1 MANDFD
7 RKARE
12 VDPGYDPRHPSAG
25 GTGVAIAGIAG
36 LDALELPVFDLG
48 EGTGLRTWRVL
59 WPKLLAIGLVLSVW
73 ELIHLTGWKK
83 YVFPGPG
90 VTLHNLWDQATT
102 GLLWHA
108 IGTTLERAVIGF
120 GLAVVIGVVV
130 GALVSR
136 IRPLRAGVGSLLTG
150 LQTMPSI
157 AWFPFAIILFG
168 GTTSAIL
175 FVIVLGAA
183 PSIANGLIAGVD
195 YTPPLLLKAGTMM
208 GLRRFSLYRFVILP
222 ASLPTFVAGL
232 KQGWAFAWRSLM
244 AGELLVL
251 IANQPSLGVLLS
263 ADQDQADMASAIS
276 IIIVIL
282 IIGICVDT
290 LFGTADRAIRRRWGL
305 T

>member
-1 MANDFD
+1 MPANFD
-7 RKARE
+7 P
-12 VDPGYDPRHPSAG
+12 DYDPRHPSAG
-25 GTGVAIAGIAG
+25 GTQVAIAGAVAG
-36 LDALELPVFDLG
+36 QAGIDALSIPVADLG
-48 EGTGLRTWRVL
+48 AGQGLRTWQAL
-59 WPKLLAIGLVLSVW
+59 WPKLLAIGLVLTIW
-73 ELIHLTGWKK
+73 ELVYLSGWKK
-83 YVFPGPG
+83 LILPGPG
-90 VTLHNLWDQATT
+90 VTLTNLWDQATT

-108 IGTTLERAVIGF
+108 IATTLERAVIGF
-120 GLAVVIGVVV
+120 TLAVLIGTVI

-136 IRPLRAGVGSLLTG
+136 IRPLRAAVGSLITG

-157 AWFPFAIILFG
+157 AWFPFAILLFG
-168 GTTSAIL
+168 INTSAIL

-183 PSIANGLIAGVD
+183 PSVANGLIAGVD
-195 YTPPLLLKAGTMM
+195 YTPPLLLKAGAMM
-208 GLRRFSLYRFVILP
+208 GLRRLSLYRFLILP

-244 AGELLVL
+244 AGELLVI

-263 ADQDQADMASAIS
+263 TYQDQADMASAIS